1 MYDASVDILVKGGN
15 KNVDSSLPPCNVLL
29 VAPRSVP
36 YVIVDVK
43 QRACR
48 RPRLFIYLLC
58 HIYPGVGERRVS

>member
-36 YVIVDVK
+36 YVYVIVDVQAASMSK
-43 QRACR
+43 TA
-48 RPRLFIYLLC
+48 
-58 HIYPGVGERRVS
+58 SS